1 MLSKNKLTQTFMTM
15 KKILFLLAITI
26 GSFSANAQGID
37 LGIKAGA
44 NFSNFSG
51 DIDSDGITSFHAG
64 AVLELNIVPIFSIQ
78 AEGLFSSQGATYKDT
93 ALEIAE
99 DINLDYISVPIMA
112 KVYILPDRLS
122 VMAGP
127 QFSFLVNDAE
137 EAFET
142 KSFDLAAS
150 GGVELKIIA
159 GLFAQARYNVGLS
172 NVSDSDDVDVKN
184 NVFQL
189 SVGYMF

>member
-1 MLSKNKLTQTFMTM
+1 M
-15 KKILFLLAITI
+15 KKIVFLLAATL
-26 GSFSANAQGID
+26 GSFAMQAQGID
-37 LGIKAGA
+37 FGIKAGA

-64 AVLELNIVPIFSIQ
+64 GVLELNLIPIFSVQ

-93 ALEIAE
+93 ALDIAK
-99 DINLDYISVPIMA
+99 DINLDYISVPVMA
-112 KVYILPDRLS
+112 KYYIVPKLS
-122 VMAGP
+122 LMAGP
-127 QFSFLVNDAE
+127 QFSFLVSDAK

-142 KSFDLAAS
+142 KSFDMSAV

-159 GLFAQARYNVGLS
+159 GLFAQARYTVGLN
-172 NVSDSDDVDVKN
+172 NVSDVSEVDVKN

-189 SVGYMF
+189 SVGYFF